1 MDFKSTCIFIAFIA
15 IGGGIVMGWKQ
26 FQDEKSG
33 RQAPVGIT
41 GRKPPEKAGREPV
54 APPREPENREPEQ
67 AEPVTPQ
74 PITPAVKIPDPI
86 DLSVSAAEEAEL
98 EKISSLIKEH
108 KLPDASRAARQL
120 VENKQ
125 GLVREKARQL
135 EARIR
140 ILQKLEPREVGKAP
154 ALKKVFHA
162 NKSEHICTAV
172 EESLDSYRLNLIS
185 GGVTSIRK
193 QDVLKV
199 LTIPSREGKK
209 LLLKRLSKRVS
220 GLTDPLDFYLRGVR
234 KYYRLGLVDEG
245 YELLRDLVGRKD
257 ADLALSVLGEEE
269 ATDLL
274 PYWNIS
280 QGSGI
285 AAIER
290 KAETRNQEIAAIENS
305 PQQVAAGNTD
315 PANPVA
321 TAATPRPKPRPQPP
335 HRPQVQPP
343 RRPRQPASKSDL
355 NAVTELISRAGNYYS
370 IARRDEKKRGNFKK
384 AYETLRDAQ
393 DLLGKMPSTD
403 DEVRK
408 MRSRVATQMLDV
420 SKSLGFFDF

>member
-1 MDFKSTCIFIAFIA
+1 MDFKSTCIFIAFISIA
-15 IGGGIVMGWKQ
+15 CGIVMGWKE
-26 FQDEKSG
+26 FQVEKS
-33 RQAPVGIT
+33 RRPAPMGIT
-41 GRKPPEKAGREPV
+41 GRNPPEKAGREPV
-54 APPREPENREPEQ
+54 PGPGEPVNREPER
-67 AEPVTPQ
+67 ADPVTPQ

-86 DLSVSAAEEAEL
+86 DLSVSAAEDAEL
-98 EKISSLIKEH
+98 EKIAGLIEKH
-108 KLPDASRAARQL
+108 QLPDASRAARQL

-125 GLVREKARQL
+125 GMVREKARQL
-135 EARIR
+135 EASIR

-154 ALKKVFHA
+154 ALKKVVHA

-172 EESLDSYRLNLIS
+172 EESLDSYRLSLIS

-193 QDVLKV
+193 QDVLEV
-199 LTIPSREGKK
+199 VPIPSREGKK
-209 LLLKRLSKRVS
+209 LLLTRLYKRVS
-220 GLTDPLDFYLRGVR
+220 RLKDPLDFYLRGVR

-245 YELLRDLVGRKD
+245 YELLRELIGRKD
-257 ADLALSVLGEEE
+257 ADLTLSVLGEEE

-290 KAETRNQEIAAIENS
+290 KAAARNQEIAAIQNA
-305 PQQVAAGNTD
+305 PQQVAAGSTE
-315 PANPVA
+315 PANPAA
-321 TAATPRPKPRPQPP
+321 TAAAPRQEPRPQPP
-335 HRPQVQPP
+335 RRPQVQQPP
-343 RRPRQPASKSDL
+343 RRPRPAASKSDL
-355 NAVTELISRAGNYYS
+355 TAVKNLISRAGNYYS
-370 IARRDEKKRGNFKK
+370 IARRDEKKRSHFKK

-393 DLLGKMPSTD
+393 DLLGEMPSTD
-403 DEVRK
+403 DVRK

>member
-1 MDFKSTCIFIAFIA
+1 VDFKSTCIFIAFISIA
-15 IGGGIVMGWKQ
+15 CGIVMGWRQ
-26 FQDEKSG
+26 FQNGKSG
-33 RQAPVGIT
+33 REAPAGIT
-41 GRKPPEKAGREPV
+41 GRKPRENAGREPV
-54 APPREPENREPEQ
+54 TLPVEPARWEPEQ
-67 AEPVTPQ
+67 VEPVTPQ
-74 PITPAVKIPDPI
+74 PITPPVKTPDPI

-98 EKISSLIKEH
+98 EKISSLIEEH

-154 ALKKVFHA
+154 ALKMVVHA

-185 GGVTSIRK
+185 GGITSIRK
-193 QDVLKV
+193 QDILEVRP
-199 LTIPSREGKK
+199 IPSREGKK
-209 LLLKRLSKRVS
+209 LLLTRLDKRVK
-220 GLTDPLDFYLRGVR
+220 GLKDPLDFYLRGVR

-245 YELLRDLVGRKD
+245 YGLLLDLVGRKD

-290 KAETRNQEIAAIENS
+290 KAEARNREIAAIESS
-305 PQQVAAGNTD
+305 PRPTTAGSSAT
-315 PANPVA
+315 ANPAA
-321 TAATPRPKPRPQPP
+321 TAATQRP
-335 HRPQVQPP
+335 PP
-343 RRPRQPASKSDL
+343 RRPEVPPPPQAPGTRQQVRPC
-355 NAVTELISRAGNYYS
+355 
-370 IARRDEKKRGNFKK
+370 RGQEPRFQG
-384 AYETLRDAQ
+384 RQ
-393 DLLGKMPSTD
+393 LLFH
-403 DEVRK
+403 
-408 MRSRVATQMLDV
+408 RSQ
-420 SKSLGFFDF
+420 G